1 MKFICI
7 DDAIDSGDRQ
17 HLSKRETP
25 ITHNYRRERIY
36 DIDEA
41 QLRRLTAIG
50 LFPEVFEY
58 GDEAAAAWVEAHN
71 DELCDIVDARVLPYR
86 KLTSEEEA
94 NDRLVAKTGEG
105 KFTLPHGVVAIS
117 RPTLMRKKKTT
128 EEVIAGQDQ
137 LTYEASGPITLKRK
151 DADIPNRETR
161 EAMASLERGEGVTPK
176 HPKPVAQKKGTRK
189 PMSAE
194 ARKAAGERLAAAR
207 AKKKAGKVPV
217 EA

>member
-86 KLTSEEEA
+86 KLTAEEEA

-105 KFTLPHGVVAIS
+105 KFTLPHGVVAIT
-117 RPTLMRKKKTT
+117 RPTLMRNKKTT

-137 LTYEASGPITLKRK
+137 LTYEASGPITL
-151 DADIPNRETR
+151 TR
-161 EAMASLERGEGVTPK
+161 PE
-176 HPKPVAQKKGTRK
+176 KPAAPAARPAPAAKKGTRK

-194 ARKAAGERLAAAR
+194 ARKEAGERLAAAR
-207 AKKKAGKVPV
+207 AKKKEKATVG
-217 EA
+217 A

>member
-86 KLTSEEEA
+86 KLTAEEEA

-117 RPTLMRKKKTT
+117 RPKLIRK
-128 EEVIAGQDQ
+128 GHHGCQD
-137 LTYEASGPITLKRK
+137 LRGGNRAARGHGPITL
-151 DADIPNRETR
+151 TR
-161 EAMASLERGEGVTPK
+161 PERPAA
-176 HPKPVAQKKGTRK
+176 PAARPAPAAKKGTRK

-207 AKKKAGKVPV
+207 AKKKANSKVPV

>member
-1 MKFICI
+1 V
-7 DDAIDSGDRQ
+7 DS
-17 HLSKRETP
+17 
-25 ITHNYRRERIY
+25 
-36 DIDEA
+36 
-41 QLRRLTAIG
+41 
-50 LFPEVFEY
+50 
-58 GDEAAAAWVEAHN
+58 HN

-86 KLTSEEEA
+86 KLTAEEEA

-105 KFTLPHGVVAIS
+105 KFTLPHGVVAIT

-137 LTYEASGPITLKRK
+137 LTYEASGPITL
-151 DADIPNRETR
+151 TR
-161 EAMASLERGEGVTPK
+161 PERPAAPTARPTP
-176 HPKPVAQKKGTRK
+176 AAKKGTRK

>member
-86 KLTSEEEA
+86 KLTAEEEA

-105 KFTLPHGVVAIS
+105 KYTLPHGVVAIS
-117 RPTLMRKKKTT
+117 RPKLIRRGTTIAKTS
-128 EEVIAGQDQ
+128 EEGNVQSV
-137 LTYEASGPITLKRK
+137 SGPITL
-151 DADIPNRETR
+151 TR
-161 EAMASLERGEGVTPK
+161 PERPAAPTARPTP
-176 HPKPVAQKKGTRK
+176 AAKKGTRK

-194 ARKAAGERLAAAR
+194 ARKAAGERLAADR
-207 AKKKAGKVPV
+207 AKKKANSKVPV

>member
-86 KLTSEEEA
+86 KLTAEEEA

-117 RPTLMRKKKTT
+117 RPKLIRRGTTVAKTS
-128 EEVIAGQDQ
+128 EEGTAQPV
-137 LTYEASGPITLKRK
+137 
-151 DADIPNRETR
+151 NR
-161 EAMASLERGEGVTPK
+161 PD
-176 HPKPVAQKKGTRK
+176 HPD
-189 PMSAE
+189 
-194 ARKAAGERLAAAR
+194 AAR
-207 AKKKAGKVPV
+207 ADGGSSGAARSRSQEGHPQAHERRGQKGRRRAAGCGPGQEESQQQGPGGGVGRTWPRRP
-217 EA
+217 